1 MSDDNSNDVDVLT
14 DEMKVELGETLG
26 SLISGQA
33 KLQKLFA
40 LATSKIQQHDTVITD
55 QNAKIARLTDQIE
68 LLTKLVDSHQHA
80 IEGMTMK
87 GGIVQ

>member
-26 SLISGQA
+26 ISGQA